1 MKYLILF
8 LLSLTISIVSLAQSP
23 GPVIGTAVAIPNGSF
38 ACTQAPFPAP
48 IGVNTENPVTMCF
61 NYYNL
66 GYFNLSYLLVNGL
79 CGPFPLYNT
88 LSFTIGDSA
97 YTQTLLSG
105 TIVPISNNA
114 TVTSLPANTWYT
126 ICYTWLPNCA
136 QFSACPLIY
145 STALPIELLYFEGE
159 VENNNVILKW
169 ATATEKDVDKF
180 IIEKTYDAQSFIKVT
195 EVEAVGNSTSTNFY
209 EAVDYNE
216 TKEIVYYKLIELT
229 VDGQKIDRS
238 IIAVNRKEQNN
249 QVQIFDI
256 TGKELKEYKSG
267 FNIVKQ
273 GEKYY
278 KIIKIN

>member
-1 MKYLILF
+1 MKRAFTILF
-8 LLSLTISIVSLAQSP
+8 FLLIWLNSYSQPP

-38 ACTQAPFPAP
+38 ACTQAPFPSP
-48 IGVNTENPVTMCF
+48 IGINNENPVTMCF

-66 GYFNLSYLLVNGL
+66 GYFNLSFILVNGL

-105 TIVPISNNA
+105 TIVPISTNA

-126 ICYTWLPNCA
+126 ICYTWLPNCT
-136 QFSACPLIY
+136 QFSGCPLIY
-145 STALPIELLYFEGE
+145 STALPIELLYFEGK
-159 VENNNVILKW
+159 VENNNTILKW
-169 ATATEKDVDKF
+169 ATATEKDVDQF
-180 IIEKTYDAQSFIKVT
+180 IIEKTYDGQSYIKVT
-195 EVEAVGNSTSTNFY
+195 EVKAIGNSTNTNFY
-209 EAVDYNE
+209 ETIDYNE

-249 QVQIFDI
+249 QMQIFDI
-256 TGKELKEYKSG
+256 TGRELKEYKSG
-267 FNIVKQ
+267 FNIIKQ